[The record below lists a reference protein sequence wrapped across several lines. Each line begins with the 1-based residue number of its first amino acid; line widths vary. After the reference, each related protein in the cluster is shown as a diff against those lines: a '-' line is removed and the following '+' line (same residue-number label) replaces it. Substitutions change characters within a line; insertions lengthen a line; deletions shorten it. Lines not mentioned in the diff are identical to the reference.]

1 MSYTDLALIYDRLM
15 EDINY
20 NQWVDYLIKQME
32 NHQAPGKVV
41 LDLGCGTGSITVAL
55 AQRGYKVTGID
66 ISPEMLTQA
75 EQKAR
80 VAGTTIPFYQQ
91 DIRDLEL
98 DFQPDAVIAT
108 FDTLNYI
115 LNEQDLLSVLEGI
128 YRNLQ
133 EDGLVIFD
141 LNTHYKLVEV
151 LGENVFTYNTEN
163 LVYIWENS
171 YDNNTRICQMDL
183 SFFALEEKSG
193 KYLRFDETHL
203 ERAYEE
209 KDVIEML
216 AKTGF
221 KLLGVYGELTFE
233 PPGQEEERIFFVARK
248 CRRSLLDYV

>member
-1 MSYTDLALIYDRLM
+1 MAYTNLALIYDRLM

-32 NHQAPGKVV
+32 NHQALGKVV
-41 LDLGCGTGSITVAL
+41 LDLGCGTGSISVAL
-55 AQRGYKVTGID
+55 TQRGYKVTGID

-80 VAGTTIPFYQQ
+80 VAGANIPFYQQ

-98 DFQPDAVIAT
+98 DFQPDTVIAT

-115 LNEQDLLSVLEGI
+115 LNEQDLRSVFGGI
-128 YRNLQ
+128 YRKLREN
-133 EDGLVIFD
+133 GLLIFD
-141 LNTHYKLVEV
+141 LNTDYKLVEV
-151 LGENVFTYNTEN
+151 LGENTFTYNTEN

-171 YDNNTRICQMDL
+171 YDNKSKICQMDL

-203 ERAYEE
+203 EKAYDE
-209 KDVIEML
+209 KEIIELL
-216 AKTGF
+216 ARTGF
-221 KLLGVYGELTFE
+221 KLLGIYGELTFE
-233 PPGQEEERIFFVARK
+233 PPRQDEERVFFVARK
-248 CRRSLLDYV
+248 C